1 LDPVEGED
9 LSRVEKMEFEAG
21 ARKLNRIERD
31 SLLILLG
38 CTLLAGIFTGS
49 ISASGGLLLGGAL
62 VLANFHYLWRFAR
75 AAMEQD
81 SGKGPLLARISLLFL
96 LFLGA
101 VAFSLLVL
109 KVPLIPFF
117 LGTLSLLGSILLN
130 SLVFV

>member
-1 LDPVEGED
+1 
-9 LSRVEKMEFEAG
+9 VEKMEFEAG

-38 CTLLAGIFTGS
+38 CTFLAGIFTGTVS
-49 ISASGGLLLGGAL
+49 VSVGLLLGGAL

-75 AAMEQD
+75 AAMQQE
-81 SGKGPLLARISLLFL
+81 SGKGPLLARISLLFI

-117 LGTLSLLGSILLN
+117 LGTLSLLASILLN